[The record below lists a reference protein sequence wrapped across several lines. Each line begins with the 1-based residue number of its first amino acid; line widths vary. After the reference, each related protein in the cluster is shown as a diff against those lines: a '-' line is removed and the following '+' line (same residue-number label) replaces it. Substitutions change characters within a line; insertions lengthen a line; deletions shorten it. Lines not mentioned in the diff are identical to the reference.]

1 MKRLGMLIVDAAWLL
16 LCLAT
21 LLLTVGQPELAGGLW
36 LIVGLTGMAI
46 VTW

>member
-1 MKRLGMLIVDAAWLL
+1 MKRLGILIVDAVWQL

-21 LLLTVGQPELAGGLW
+21 LLLTVGQPELVGGLW
-36 LIVGLTGMAI
+36 LIVGLTGVAI